1 MPGDSGIFAT
11 CNKGR
16 EKKCVGELRDLFS
29 EYATQLY
36 GDAADGGDDDGDEVG
51 GATSIEN
58 DIQAELAGIQKPAT
72 AQLFVP
78 VKLEV
83 QCGEFFEGEDGGFV
97 YFVFPSFPLPCARFN
112 TPTQQQKTK
121 IMKNPETDKLTT
133 PLFLL
138 RSGFLQNNRP
148 SRARQFRAEDLRGRD
163 GGAHAQADADGQ
175 EAGADDFDGQGH
187 DGRAGERGEGCAG
200 AAFPSGAGD
209 AEEGEFFLCLTHIE
223 VVDGSMLVWLVGGGF
238 TFSCDGMGCDGLG
251 CAEQCLDY
259 VQGADLNALF
269 TVCREA

>member
-36 GDAADGGDDDGDEVG
+36 GNDADGDDDDEDDG

-83 QCGEFFEGEDGGFV
+83 QCGEFFEGEEGGFV

-121 IMKNPETDKLTT
+121 IMKNPRDRQTNNP
-133 PLFLL
+133 PLSPPQWFSSKQSPQSSPSVSCR
-138 RSGFLQNNRP
+138 RS
-148 SRARQFRAEDLRGRD
+148 ARTRWRSPCASVRGRP
-163 GGAHAQADADGQ
+163 
-175 EAGADDFDGQGH
+175 
-187 DGRAGERGEGCAG
+187 RG
-200 AAFPSGAGD
+200 
-209 AEEGEFFLCLTHIE
+209 
-223 VVDGSMLVWLVGGGF
+223 W
-238 TFSCDGMGCDGLG
+238 
-251 CAEQCLDY
+251 
-259 VQGADLNALF
+259 
-269 TVCREA
+269 RR

>member
-36 GDAADGGDDDGDEVG
+36 IDAADGGDDDGDEVG

-83 QCGEFFEGEDGGFV
+83 QCGEFFRRRRWWIRLLC
-97 YFVFPSFPLPCARFN
+97 FPFLALTLRTIQHSNAAAKNQDHEKSER
-112 TPTQQQKTK
+112 PT
-121 IMKNPETDKLTT
+121 N
-133 PLFLL
+133 
-138 RSGFLQNNRP
+138 
-148 SRARQFRAEDLRGRD
+148 
-163 GGAHAQADADGQ
+163 
-175 EAGADDFDGQGH
+175 
-187 DGRAGERGEGCAG
+187 
-200 AAFPSGAGD
+200 
-209 AEEGEFFLCLTHIE
+209 
-223 VVDGSMLVWLVGGGF
+223 
-238 TFSCDGMGCDGLG
+238 
-251 CAEQCLDY
+251 
-259 VQGADLNALF
+259 
-269 TVCREA
+269 